1 MFCWH
6 CPGPGVTSPHV
17 SLLPQSLSFFHR
29 QLNSPSCEIQT
40 RLAAKTSKPI
50 SVQTLF
56 TFNMRMDWTPG
67 SMGESVCKMN
77 SKTQWIHCA
86 CEWQLENFIWRVTQF
101 SLRFSGYNSRL
112 KRFTH
117 WLLFQLTAITC
128 HETWDVLCRSKEWH
142 TSWWSY
148 KPIGHKVTI
157 LFLLKNDPFEKK
169 CDK

>member
-17 SLLPQSLSFFHR
+17 SLLPRSLSFFNS
-29 QLNSPSCEIQT
+29 QLNSPSYEIQT
-40 RLAAKTSKPI
+40 WLAAKTSKPI

-86 CEWQLENFIWRVTQF
+86 WEWQLENFIF
-101 SLRFSGYNSRL
+101 A
-112 KRFTH
+112 
-117 WLLFQLTAITC
+117 AITC
-128 HETWDVLCRSKEWH
+128 HETWDVLCRSKGWH

-157 LFLLKNDPFEKK
+157 LFLLKKMIHLKRNAIKRWTDIAPS
-169 CDK
+169 